1 MMSSPFLPAP
11 SGSAAA
17 SAAVGAAAA
26 AARNDDVQ
34 SLRTALLHVNCNARF
49 EGDRPL
55 LHFACQG
62 RGHATAALL
71 LERGADVL
79 AKVRTTR
86 I

>member
-1 MMSSPFLPAP
+1 MSSSFLPAP

-17 SAAVGAAAA
+17 SAAVGTAAS

-34 SLRTALLHVNCNARF
+34 SLRAALLHVNCNARF

-55 LHFACQG
+55 LHFACRG

-71 LERGADVL
+71 LERNADVL
-79 AKVRTTR
+79 AKVSTSR